1 MMKQPLDAEA
11 AHEQL
16 LYIRRTLDAAG
27 RLSAVS
33 GRSLAAAGV
42 FALAGVAA
50 NAWITGAP
58 WNAGGRTGTALGVW
72 GAVLVLSVGV
82 VLVGMYRKSREMREP
97 IHPPLL
103 RRILWSV
110 CPAIFVGAL
119 LTAVALG
126 ARSLEW
132 LPVIWLG
139 CYGAAVTSGGL
150 VSVPPIRT
158 MGVCFMLAAAG
169 AAFSPPEALLGWLAT
184 GFGWLHL
191 VFGVHIARRYN
202 G

>member
-1 MMKQPLDAEA
+1 
-11 AHEQL
+11 
-16 LYIRRTLDAAG
+16 
-27 RLSAVS
+27 
-33 GRSLAAAGV
+33 
-42 FALAGVAA
+42 
-50 NAWITGAP
+50 
-58 WNAGGRTGTALGVW
+58 
-72 GAVLVLSVGV
+72 V

-119 LTAVALG
+119 LTAMALG
-126 ARSLEW
+126 ARNLEW

-150 VSVPPIRT
+150 VSVPPVRT

-169 AAFSPPEALLGWLAT
+169 AAFSPSEALLGWLAT

>member
-1 MMKQPLDAEA
+1 MMKEPLDAEA

-33 GRSLAAAGV
+33 GWSLAIAGT
-42 FALAGVAA
+42 FALAGVGA

-58 WNAGGRTGTALGVW
+58 WNPGARSGAALWVWAGVLALS
-72 GAVLVLSVGV
+72 APV
-82 VLVGMYRKSREMREP
+82 VLVGMYRKSLQMRAP
-97 IHPPLL
+97 IQPPLL

-110 CPAIFVGAL
+110 CPALFLGAL

-126 ARSLEW
+126 AHTPVW

-158 MGVCFMLAAAG
+158 MGVCFMLAATG

-191 VFGVHIARRYN
+191 VFGVLIARRYN